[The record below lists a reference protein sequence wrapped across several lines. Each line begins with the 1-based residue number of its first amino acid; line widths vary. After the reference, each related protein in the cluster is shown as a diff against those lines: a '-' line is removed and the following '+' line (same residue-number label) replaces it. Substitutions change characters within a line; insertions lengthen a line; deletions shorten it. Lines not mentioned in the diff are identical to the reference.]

1 MHAKDVGKFL
11 KSKRK
16 TLGITTSELGKLT
29 GLSQPYISGIENGN
43 KGQKANVYAI
53 IKIIFGLAPTTL
65 SRDFLIMEYMEV
77 DKDLQTIDIEIL
89 TSLITGEDDVK

>member
-11 KSKRK
+11 KGKRK

-29 GLSQPYISGIENGN
+29 DLSQPYISGIENGN

-53 IKIIFGLAPTTL
+53 IKIIFGLAPNNL
-65 SRDFLIMEYMEV
+65 SRNHLLKEYMKV
-77 DKDLQTIDIEIL
+77 DKDLQDIDIKIL
-89 TSLITGEDDVK
+89 NSLMSSEVDTE